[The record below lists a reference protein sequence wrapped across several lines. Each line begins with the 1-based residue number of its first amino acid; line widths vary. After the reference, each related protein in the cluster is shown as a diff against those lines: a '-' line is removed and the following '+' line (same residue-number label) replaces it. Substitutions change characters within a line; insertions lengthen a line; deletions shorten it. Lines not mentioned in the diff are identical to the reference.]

1 MAHILIVDDEA
12 RIGSLLA
19 DDLGDAGHRARAV
32 TSGADA
38 IAAVEKELP
47 DIVITDLRMG
57 EMDGI
62 ALLRELRRRFP
73 AVDVVVMTA
82 YASIETA
89 IATMREGAYDY
100 IIKPFRSEEVLLVMA
115 RLEEKRRLEGENR
128 GLRQALAGGSA
139 GEIVGSSA
147 AMAEVRRLV
156 QSLARSDAAV
166 MIRGESG
173 TGKEVVAR
181 ALHRS
186 SGRSAGPFIAVN
198 CAAIPDTLLES
209 ELFGYEKGAFTGA
222 VRSKAGHFRIADRGT
237 LFLDEIGD
245 LPAALQAKL
254 LRVLES
260 RSFTPL
266 GGVKEVHV
274 DVRLIS
280 ATHQVLEDDI
290 TSGRFRQDL
299 FYRLNVFPIVI
310 APLRE
315 RREDIADLA
324 RHFLADWGR
333 PPVDLGEDALARL
346 AAHDWPGNV
355 RELRNVLERAVIL
368 RPQGRIGAADMMI
381 APERAGASPS
391 AAAGTGTLN
400 LEEAERELIAR
411 ALAAAAGNK
420 SEAARLLGITR
431 RALYGRLER
440 YGME

>member
-1 MAHILIVDDEA
+1 MAHVLIVDDEA
-12 RIGSLLA
+12 RIGTLLA
-19 DDLGDAGHRARAV
+19 DELTDAGHRAQAV
-32 TSGADA
+32 TSAA
-38 IAAVEKELP
+38 AALAAVEKETP

-57 EMDGI
+57 EMDGV
-62 ALLRELRRRFP
+62 ALLKELRRRFP
-73 AVDVVVMTA
+73 SVDVVVMTA

-100 IIKPFRSEEVLLVMA
+100 IIKPFRNEEVLLVVA
-115 RLEEKRRLEGENR
+115 RIEEKRRLEGENR
-128 GLRQALAGGSA
+128 GLRAALAGGAAS
-139 GEIVGSSA
+139 EIVGSSA

-156 QSLARSDAAV
+156 QSLSRSDAAV

-181 ALHRS
+181 ALHRV

-222 VRSKAGHFRIADRGT
+222 VRAKAGQFRLADRGT

-245 LPAALQAKL
+245 LPGSLQAKL
-254 LRVLES
+254 LRVLENK
-260 RSFTPL
+260 SFTPL
-266 GGVKEVHV
+266 GGIKETHV
-274 DVRLIS
+274 DVRLLS
-280 ATHQVLEDDI
+280 ATHQTLEA
-290 TSGRFRQDL
+290 GAAGGGFRQDL

-310 APLRE
+310 PPLRE
-315 RREDIADLA
+315 RREDIADLS
-324 RHFLADWGR
+324 RHFLSEWGR
-333 PPVDLGEDALARL
+333 PPADLGDDALARL

-368 RPQGRIGAADMMI
+368 RPEGRIGAGDVMI
-381 APERAGASPS
+381 TLDH
-391 AAAGTGTLN
+391 AAAAVTTGSTGTLN
-400 LEEAERELIAR
+400 LEEAERELVLR
-411 ALAAAAGNK
+411 ALSAAGGNK